1 MAEPSVRTQLARN
14 PRHLARRGGQGP
26 VHEFLAFTL
35 AGDLYG
41 VALGKVRQIVTP
53 PPITY
58 VPRAPRDVLGI
69 CSVRGLLTTVVDLRL
84 RLKLPASE
92 PTRRTRILLTQVDE
106 SEIIGLLVDEVR
118 HVVRLAESQIEVVSQ
133 AFGGEISDHVR
144 GIGRPG
150 GREVMVLLD
159 LRSIVASDR

>member
-1 MAEPSVRTQLARN
+1 MAELPVRAQSRGSRN
-14 PRHLARRGGQGP
+14 LVRRGAQGP

-35 AGDLYG
+35 AGELYG

-53 PPITY
+53 PPITH

-69 CSVRGLLTTVVDLRL
+69 CSVRGLLTTVVDLRMRL
-84 RLKLPASE
+84 RVQASPA
-92 PTRRTRILLTQVDE
+92 TRRTRILLTQVDDG
-106 SEIIGLLVDEVR
+106 EIIGLLVDEVR
-118 HVVRLAESQIEVVSQ
+118 HVVRLAESQIEVMTG
-133 AFGGEISDHVR
+133 AFGGEVSDHVR

-159 LRSIVASDR
+159 LRSIVASDK